1 VSLWPRLRPL
11 VRGLP
16 EGPWRAL
23 QEERLRRLRGRGIE
37 RLSDLTALVEDENA
51 DVDDRLAACW
61 FLGRLQRQEAT
72 PALCRVMARGSAAV
86 RLAACYAAVDMN
98 DSRAVPCLE
107 RALTGDE
114 DAQVRKAAAYAL
126 GWLRDRTAVLPLLE
140 TLRNQRETA
149 EVRGMAAEQLGRLE
163 DERAVPDL
171 RQALR
176 DEHPEV
182 RFWAAYALGCVG
194 TAEVTADLQGLADRD
209 AGQVPGQGSVR
220 DEALE
225 AIQLIRHRSV
235 DHN

>member
-1 VSLWPRLRPL
+1 MRRGRHRGIARGPARTRSAWRPVRWDAVLDTAISFGRGSSGPGDVVVSLWPRLRAL

-37 RLSDLTALVEDENA
+37 RLSDLTALVEDENCG
-51 DVDDRLAACW
+51 VGERGAACW

-126 GWLRDRTAVLPLLE
+126 GWLRDRAAVLPLLE
-140 TLRNQRETA
+140 T
-149 EVRGMAAEQLGRLE
+149 
-163 DERAVPDL
+163 
-171 RQALR
+171 
-176 DEHPEV
+176 
-182 RFWAAYALGCVG
+182 
-194 TAEVTADLQGLADRD
+194 
-209 AGQVPGQGSVR
+209 
-220 DEALE
+220 
-225 AIQLIRHRSV
+225 
-235 DHN
+235 